1 MFARI
6 FLVEDEEELLAYCA
20 ERLRETGFSDIV
32 AFRNT
37 VNIVQEIEARLD
49 RPAILVS
56 DFFVSPSPLS
66 RYLPELRAKGV
77 NLPVVILSGKC
88 RPEQL
93 NDLALHCQLSG
104 MFVKGI
110 EPALLMSQLAKHLA
124 ELNEYANDAFHTYQ
138 MRKEVALFLRDYPQ
152 AQDRSAM
159 LALLAFKSVKELED
173 DLPKNR
179 LYGLQ
184 KALTAFLGR
193 EDVAR
198 RYAVLNES
206 LLKYQRSNPELFMP

>member
-1 MFARI
+1 
-6 FLVEDEEELLAYCA
+6 
-20 ERLRETGFSDIV
+20 
-32 AFRNT
+32 
-37 VNIVQEIEARLD
+37 
-49 RPAILVS
+49 
-56 DFFVSPSPLS
+56 
-66 RYLPELRAKGV
+66 
-77 NLPVVILSGKC
+77 
-88 RPEQL
+88 
-93 NDLALHCQLSG
+93 
-104 MFVKGI
+104 
-110 EPALLMSQLAKHLA
+110 
-124 ELNEYANDAFHTYQ
+124 
-138 MRKEVALFLRDYPQ
+138 
-152 AQDRSAM
+152 M